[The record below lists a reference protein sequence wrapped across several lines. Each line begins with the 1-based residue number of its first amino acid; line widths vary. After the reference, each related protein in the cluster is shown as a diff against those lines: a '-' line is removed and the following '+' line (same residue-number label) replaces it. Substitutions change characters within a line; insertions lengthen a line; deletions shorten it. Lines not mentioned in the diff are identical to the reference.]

1 MSTSA
6 VENKPAWNFCL
17 PENGWRMEGGGYGK
31 EMMEKMKGKRER
43 ERERQE
49 DRKKRK
55 PVSGQ
60 YEAAQMAREYAEQT
74 KMQRK
79 QRWACNT
86 VVSQRR

>member
-1 MSTSA
+1 
-6 VENKPAWNFCL
+6 
-17 PENGWRMEGGGYGK
+17 
-31 EMMEKMKGKRER
+31 MMEKMKGNRER
-43 ERERQE
+43 DRERGRDRQE

>member
-1 MSTSA
+1 
-6 VENKPAWNFCL
+6 
-17 PENGWRMEGGGYGK
+17 
-31 EMMEKMKGKRER
+31 MMEKMKGNRER
-43 ERERQE
+43 QRDRQE

-79 QRWACNT
+79 QRCACNT